1 MTKYKVTF
9 DAEYIIEADDEFS
22 AIFDAS
28 NMLMSGDYVPDVEEI
43 KDEPARE
50 HNPNEHE
57 LIDDTHDFFLLA
69 LGNFVC
75 ETPPLDIREW
85 PDEKAE
91 AWVEEHLWQP
101 FEEWQGSDVWQEA
114 LGLERQF
121 DAVKDKILQNAK
133 TTKELANAE
142 VGV

>member
-1 MTKYKVTF
+1 ML
-9 DAEYIIEADDEFS
+9 ASGNLDE
-22 AIFDAS
+22 
-28 NMLMSGDYVPDVEEI
+28 GDYVPDVEEI

-69 LGNFVC
+69 LATSSLRHHRWTYASGSKNQSRSVGHG
-75 ETPPLDIREW
+75 
-85 PDEKAE
+85 
-91 AWVEEHLWQP
+91 HLWQP
-101 FEEWQGSDVWQEA
+101 FEEWQGSDVWQAA